1 MLRRCFRL
9 LPDFQAAFPNR
20 LSAKTFTP
28 FFRFSLFI
36 RNFALEMQL
45 TSLSIDNFKNI
56 RRARLEFS
64 PKINGLL
71 GNNGMGKSNL
81 LDAIHTLS
89 FCKSFT
95 GVTDAM
101 LITRDED
108 FAMLKGNYL
117 RRDTDEDLTMGLA
130 RGRRK
135 TLKRK
140 GKEYQR
146 LSEHIG
152 TFPLVMVSP
161 ADIDLIREGAEE
173 RRKLIDMVIS
183 QSNPRYL
190 DALIRYGRALEQRN
204 RMLREGTVD
213 HTLYDAV
220 EMAMEMSAS
229 YIVESRRE
237 WVSKLTPIFERHYRR
252 ISGGNEM
259 PQLNYSTRMA
269 DGVTLAE
276 LLDRERRHDEI
287 VRHTSV
293 GPHRDDLGLTLDGM
307 EMRRTGSQG
316 QCKTFTIALRLAQY
330 EFLGKATGMRPLLL
344 LDDIFDKLDA
354 DRVER
359 IMEIVEDPAFG
370 QIFIT
375 DTNRT
380 HLDEIVNRTAVD
392 FRLWEVTSGNFSP
405 IGHQ

>member
-1 MLRRCFRL
+1 
-9 LPDFQAAFPNR
+9 
-20 LSAKTFTP
+20 
-28 FFRFSLFI
+28 
-36 RNFALEMQL
+36 MQL

-183 QSNPRYL
+183 QSDPRYL

-276 LLDRERRHDEI
+276 LLDRERHHDEI

-293 GPHRDDLGLTLDGM
+293 GPHRDDLELTLDGM

>member
-1 MLRRCFRL
+1 
-9 LPDFQAAFPNR
+9 
-20 LSAKTFTP
+20 
-28 FFRFSLFI
+28 
-36 RNFALEMQL
+36 MQL

-130 RGRRK
+130 HGRRK

>member
-1 MLRRCFRL
+1 
-9 LPDFQAAFPNR
+9 
-20 LSAKTFTP
+20 
-28 FFRFSLFI
+28 
-36 RNFALEMQL
+36 MQL

-64 PKINGLL
+64 SKINGLL

-140 GKEYQR
+140 GKDYQR

-183 QSNPRYL
+183 QSDPRYL

-293 GPHRDDLGLTLDGM
+293 GPHRDDLELTLDGM

>member
-1 MLRRCFRL
+1 
-9 LPDFQAAFPNR
+9 
-20 LSAKTFTP
+20 
-28 FFRFSLFI
+28 
-36 RNFALEMQL
+36 MQL

-64 PKINGLL
+64 SKINGLL

-183 QSNPRYL
+183 QSDPRYL

-276 LLDRERRHDEI
+276 LLDRERHHDEI

-293 GPHRDDLGLTLDGM
+293 GPHRDDLELTLDGM

-344 LDDIFDKLDA
+344 LDDIFDKLDT